1 MKFSFLKNHKGATF
15 VELLLYI
22 SVFLVLTPILLS
34 VSINSISVHQQNDV
48 EKQVNADS
56 QFVMERI
63 YNLISD
69 AKKIN
74 VSDSRLENEHGRL
87 SLMMQDNSNVVIELG
102 ENNKTIQITEGGI
115 TSALSSDTAE
125 IASLFFDRISDR
137 LNDPDIILGVSVR
150 MKISG
155 LEKYDVMQNY
165 VVTANL
171 ERGDFDGDGCPD
183 YLDKFPRSAECCGD
197 ADVDGK
203 CDEQDNCV
211 YAYNPFQEDTDGDG
225 IGDVCDSSTFF
236 EGGAGGEGGSQNG
249 GGGFGAFNCSGDS
262 QLLAII
268 RQQPPLPS
276 VQLKQI
282 MLSSSP
288 LPPTVLNELIAKHT
302 LLTNGHFRQIFVANT
317 KLPTDVYN
325 NVVAMDLPMLQK
337 LVIYAADAVATYIP
351 WMSLDRR
358 NYVNYS
364 VTLSS
369 DAPQGQT
376 WTNKIT
382 FDKADSLLGSSTDKK
397 TDVFMITVLNPTETI
412 TVTTKTATKTDV
424 NTISFSQKYVE
435 DDLGFAI
442 ELYNKVDNTYAIGV
456 GMVDNT
462 EPLKSVTF
470 DFGAGSTVTS
480 PTANTFKANRYTCY
494 CEGGCAENCGD
505 GGTGIITSNVYT
517 DRCYT
522 WNFLFPEWCSNWYTF
537 LDDNSNNPAY
547 VGGTH
552 AGDNSVYWEKSFET
566 ILTHT
571 QLLNLKSITV
581 GGQVAYQRLGQF
593 FCDTLHSSC
602 PISGSLTGAQN
613 IEMYNWQTGQW
624 EVIGAPTVDGTKS
637 DQQTFEVK
645 YAHTDVLKYVG
656 GQGGINIKA
665 RINFHWNGTPPQGST
680 SAPCFMLIDY
690 FTLHLLW

>member
-1 MKFSFLKNHKGATF
+1 MNFSFLKNHTGATF
-15 VELLLYI
+15 IELLLYI

-34 VSINSISVHQQNDV
+34 VSINSISMQQQNNV

-56 QFVMERI
+56 QFIMKRV
-63 YNLISD
+63 YDLISD

-74 VSDSRLENEHGRL
+74 ASDSRLGDNHGKL
-87 SLMMQDNSNVVIELG
+87 SLVMQDDSDVIIELD
-102 ENNKTIQITEGGI
+102 EDTSKIEITEGGV

-125 IASLFFDRISDR
+125 VENMFFDRITDR
-137 LNDPDIILGVSVR
+137 LNDPDIILGISVR

-155 LEKYDVMQNY
+155 VEKYDVMQNY

-183 YLDKFPRSAECCGD
+183 YLDKFPKTPECCGD
-197 ADVDGK
+197 ADIDGR

-211 YAYNPFQEDTDGDG
+211 FAYNPFQEDTDGDL
-225 IGDVCDSSTFF
+225 IGDECDSSTFF
-236 EGGAGGEGGSQNG
+236 EGGDDEGGNG

-268 RQQPPLPS
+268 RQQPPLSS
-276 VQLKQI
+276 VDLKQI

-288 LPPTVLNELIAKHT
+288 LPPTVLNELITKYPI
-302 LLTNGHFRQIFVANT
+302 LTKTHFTQVFIANT
-317 KLPTDVYN
+317 KLPAGVLT
-325 NVVAMDLPMLQK
+325 NVMSMPSLPVLNK
-337 LVIYAADAVATYIP
+337 VIIYAADIIATYVP
-351 WMSLDRR
+351 WLGIDRR
-358 NYVNYS
+358 NYVNYQ
-364 VTLSS
+364 VILSS

-376 WTNKIT
+376 WVNKIK
-382 FDKADSLLGSSTDKK
+382 FYNADYPLSVSTDKK
-397 TDVFMITVLNPTETI
+397 TDVFMITVLNPAEEI
-412 TVTTKTATKTDV
+412 TVTTETATKTDV
-424 NTISFSQKYVE
+424 NTISFTQKYIE
-435 DDLGFAI
+435 DDLGFSV
-442 ELYNKVDNTYAIGV
+442 ELYNKVDNIYAIGIS
-456 GMVDNT
+456 MANNK
-462 EPLKSVTF
+462 ENLKSVMF
-470 DFGAGSTVTS
+470 DFGAGSTVTN
-480 PTANTFKANRYTCY
+480 PTAGAYKTNRYTCY
-494 CEGGCAENCGD
+494 CEGGCADDCGD

-547 VGGTH
+547 IGGTH
-552 AGDNSVYWEKSFET
+552 AGDNSVYWEKSFKT

-581 GGQVAYQRLGQF
+581 GGQVAYQSLGQF

-602 PISGSLTGAQN
+602 LMNGNLTGAQN
-613 IEMYNWQTGQW
+613 VEMYNWQTGQW
-624 EVIGAPTVDGTKS
+624 EVIGAANVVGTTS

-645 YAHTDVLKYVG
+645 YAVNDVLKYVG
-656 GQGGINIKA
+656 GSGGINIKA
-665 RINFHWNGTPPQGST
+665 RINFHWNGTPPQGQT